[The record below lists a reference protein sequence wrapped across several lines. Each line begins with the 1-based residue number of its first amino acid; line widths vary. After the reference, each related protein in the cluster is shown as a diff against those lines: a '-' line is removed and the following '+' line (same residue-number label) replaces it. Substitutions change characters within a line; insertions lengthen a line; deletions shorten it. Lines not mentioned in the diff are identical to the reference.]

1 MTQLIVRS
9 FHKFVPG
16 IVPTVTVLAL
26 LLLVPLEASANANS
40 PSPAPA
46 PTTEECFND
55 SQGLGLICVPAP
67 KTANGGNRES
77 ESTSSPLSAPVLTL
91 ERWLL
96 DTLGLN
102 R

>member
-1 MTQLIVRS
+1 MTQLLVRS
-9 FHKFVPG
+9 IQKVAPG
-16 IVPTVTVLAL
+16 IVPAATLLAL
-26 LLLVPLEASANANS
+26 LLLVPFEASANANS
-40 PSPAPA
+40 PAPAPA

-55 SQGLGLICVPAP
+55 SQGLGLICVPTP
-67 KTANGGNRES
+67 KAANGGNRQAEPAA
-77 ESTSSPLSAPVLTL
+77 SPVSDPALTL